1 MKKILLALAI
11 FTSVQVAD
19 AQVKSAADAKKA
31 VEAAEANCSFDDMSE
46 VVCYLRD
53 PADYAVVNQ
62 LFEEKFGGNAGRKAT
77 PFILVNAPV
86 CRPGWLIEMECMATK
101 AISSDYPKF

>member
-31 VEAAEANCSFDDMSE
+31 VEAAEAAAKNEKKAIKVATWIKLGQEYVKAYDAPTGSIIPGASKTELSLMMGSEKAQSTE
-46 VVCYLRD
+46 VVTINGEQYEKNVY
-53 PADYAVVNQ
+53 ADKN
-62 LFEEKFGGNAGRKAT
+62 L
-77 PFILVNAPV
+77 
-86 CRPGWLIEMECMATK
+86 
-101 AISSDYPKF
+101 

>member
-1 MKKILLALAI
+1 MDH
-11 FTSVQVAD
+11 D
-19 AQVKSAADAKKA
+19 AHPPRDFDPAHTQRSHRVRCEWGPTGAQA
-31 VEAAEANCSFDDMSE
+31 V
-46 VVCYLRD
+46 